1 MCLTKNLQDAIK
13 DISTCKNIPINYKTN
28 LIDIAQKILYLW
40 PKNEDVAMRFANQA
54 IFSDDLRK
62 KAESLSTK
70 NKKVVLN
77 IIYLF
82 ECFAFY
88 DIPDL

>member
-1 MCLTKNLQDAIK
+1 MCLTKDLQNAII
-13 DISTCKNIPINYKTN
+13 DISTCKNIPINYKTK

>member
-1 MCLTKNLQDAIK
+1 MCLTKNLHDAIK
-13 DISTCKNIPINYKTN
+13 DISTCKNIPINYKTK

-40 PKNEDVAMRFANQA
+40 SKNEDVAMRFANQA

-70 NKKVVLN
+70 SKKVVLN